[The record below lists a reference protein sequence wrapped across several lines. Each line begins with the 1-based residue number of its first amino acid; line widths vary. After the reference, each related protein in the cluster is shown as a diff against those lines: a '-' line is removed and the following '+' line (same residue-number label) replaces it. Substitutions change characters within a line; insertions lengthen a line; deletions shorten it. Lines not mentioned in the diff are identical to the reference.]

1 MNKAHF
7 KLILDT
13 TGPQITIEAPTYTTT
28 TSPIVVT
35 VSANEQLDLYQ
46 EVYIID
52 INGVRHNL
60 TFDHEGDYLI
70 GVVSFDSFDLG
81 IVTLYARVRD
91 VVHNLSN
98 LASTSIHIM
107 EGHKLYLDTE
117 IRTWD
122 WQDKIITWNIDTWI
136 E

>member
-1 MNKAHF
+1 MPKGYF
-7 KLILDT
+7 KLTLDT
-13 TGPQITIEAPTYTTT
+13 TGPHITVEAPSYTTT
-28 TSPIVVT
+28 TSPIIVT
-35 VSANEQLDLYQ
+35 VTANEPLDLYQ
-46 EVYIID
+46 DIYVID
-52 INGVRHNL
+52 INGTRHDL

-70 GVVSFDSFDLG
+70 GTVDFNGFDLG

-98 LASTSIHIM
+98 LASANIHIM

-122 WQDKIITWNIDTWI
+122 WQDRIKTWNIDTWI